1 MALTD
6 GINKAPGAAP
16 GTATVA
22 VTTTEIVPEKT
33 NRQWVF
39 ITNTGAE
46 DVFIAIGQDAVL
58 SKGLVLRSPN
68 GSLVL
73 DTSSCPT
80 GAVNGIVAAN
90 TSAVIFQESA

>member
-1 MALTD
+1 MSLTD

-16 GTATVA
+16 DTATVA
-22 VTTTEIVPEKT
+22 ITTTEIVPANT

-39 ITNTGAE
+39 ITNVGAE
-46 DVFIAIGQDAVL
+46 DVFIAIGQPAEL
-58 SKGLVLRSPN
+58 NKGMVLRSPD
-68 GSLVL
+68 GSIVL
-73 DTSSCPT
+73 DTTSCPT